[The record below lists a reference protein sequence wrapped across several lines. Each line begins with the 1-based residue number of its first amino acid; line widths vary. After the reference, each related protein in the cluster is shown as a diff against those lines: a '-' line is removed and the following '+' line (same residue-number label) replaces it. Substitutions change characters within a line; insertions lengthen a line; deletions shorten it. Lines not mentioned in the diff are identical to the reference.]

1 MPTRLRFLYS
11 GLAFIVLV
19 IPATQIFG
27 ELSRRSDIWWTPLP
41 LATSLAQ
48 SRDRVEIYARGKPL
62 DALLEAG
69 QLRVADQAGSTALGA
84 NEITVR
90 FNNWDRV
97 RAERVPMLL
106 LYAGAFGVGLALLF
120 AIPTPRRRVDT
131 SSRWP
136 ASSLLLASSFI
147 QFPRVDSKN
156 APPSL
161 PTHPG
166 GGR

>member
-11 GLAFIVLV
+11 GLAFILLV
-19 IPATQIFG
+19 IPATQIYR

-84 NEITVR
+84 NEITLR

-106 LYAGAFGVGLALLF
+106 LYAGAFGVRLAILF
-120 AIPTPRRRVDT
+120 VIATGR
-131 SSRWP
+131 
-136 ASSLLLASSFI
+136 LAYRPE
-147 QFPRVDSKN
+147 QEAV
-156 APPSL
+156 AA
-161 PTHPG
+161 
-166 GGR
+166 

>member
-11 GLAFIVLV
+11 GLTFLLLLM
-19 IPATQIFG
+19 PALEIYR
-27 ELSRRSDIWWTPLP
+27 ELSRPSDIWWTPLP
-41 LATSLAQ
+41 LASSLAE

-62 DALLEAG
+62 GALLEAG

-120 AIPTPRRRVDT
+120 VIATGR
-131 SSRWP
+131 
-136 ASSLLLASSFI
+136 LAYR
-147 QFPRVDSKN
+147 PEKEAV
-156 APPSL
+156 A
-161 PTHPG
+161 G
-166 GGR
+166 